1 MKKNFTALGAAFIA
15 VCNAVATGAFLRK
28 GYPPLAGASIILT
41 IVSLYVTVRL
51 AHINQGSSIMTM
63 SDLRPKNIGWGK
75 FVAGVLLFILIIAFV
90 VETLFHDYVF
100 DLGLGAFGVSVDA
113 LVYVAGIAIV
123 ANKVQEWLSQAY
135 GGRRAVETLVSTVML
150 VIIAA
155 AFAIWTKFPIVETV
169 LMWVTD
175 KLGYSIHST
184 PTAYKLAIALIFG
197 ALAVYDV
204 FFRDLIGVGRR
215 SSTGSSR
222 SLSGVQRENLV
233 SGAHGNFPDAT
244 EDLGSRSGSPLYE
257 VRGSA
262 VIRFNDWFV
271 EHPFTGELIPVKN
284 VPDRLKIRA
293 IEHVMS
299 EPPTPPAPP
308 PAS

>member
-63 SDLRPKNIGWGK
+63 SDLRPKNIGLGK
-75 FVAGVLLFILIIAFV
+75 LTACIFLFALIIAFV
-90 VETLFHDYVF
+90 AETLFQDYVF
-100 DLGLGAFGVSVDA
+100 DLGFSIFGVSIDA
-113 LVYVAGIAIV
+113 LVYVFAIA
-123 ANKVQEWLSQAY
+123 ALGYKVQQWLSQAY
-135 GGRRAVETLVSTVML
+135 GGRRVVDTLVSIVML

-155 AFAIWTKFPIVETV
+155 AVATWTKFPVV
-169 LMWVTD
+169 QMAVAWVTNMI
-175 KLGYSIHST
+175 GYPINTT
-184 PTAYKLAIALIFG
+184 PTGYKIAIALIFG
-197 ALAVYDV
+197 SLALLDV
-204 FFRDLIGVGRR
+204 LGRDILGIGRR
-215 SSTGSSR
+215 SSGGQSW
-222 SLSGVQRENLV
+222 SLGGVHRESLV
-233 SGAHGNFPDAT
+233 SGAHGNLPDAT
-244 EDLGSRSGSPLYE
+244 EELGSRSGSPLYR
-257 VRGSA
+257 VTGDA
-262 VIRFNDWFV
+262 VIDLNWWV
-271 EHPFTGELIPVKN
+271 KHPVTGELIPVKN

-293 IEHVMS
+293 IEHVVS